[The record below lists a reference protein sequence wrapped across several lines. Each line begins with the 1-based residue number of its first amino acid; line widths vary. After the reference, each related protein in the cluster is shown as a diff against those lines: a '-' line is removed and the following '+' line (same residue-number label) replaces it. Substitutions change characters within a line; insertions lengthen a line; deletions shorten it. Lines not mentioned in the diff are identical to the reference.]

1 MSVGPQLQLAVL
13 WPWLLMAMLQIRL
26 GYSGLALVAAMEA
39 ERTLAQKAI
48 IRVIPFKLEPL
59 TLEGVFAS
67 IAEITPAEG
76 KLLQFH
82 PLSLCNTSEDEHTV
96 PGFVSIVKL
105 ERPERDLRPCL
116 SLANKAKL
124 AGERGARAVLF
135 DITDDQSAADQV
147 RRNDFQVFAKP
158 NERSVEWSREPYSYS
173 ISPQLRKPQELSYPV
188 VLIWGH
194 NAELLMRVV
203 NNNREAH
210 VKIEV
215 KEMPAWPE
223 YDVWILLT
231 VVGTVLVIVVVF
243 FVRTRCQPS
252 RNQEATIQ
260 AINRMAIRRYQNPH
274 RHAPTGDSVS
284 TCSSPPICAICLEEF
299 CEGQELRIIT
309 CSHEFHRQCVDPWL
323 QQHQTCPLCMF
334 NIVDRI
340 PPTLPRQSREDRH
353 NSGSRQ
359 RPHLF
364 RQEPGHALYHF
375 SQTVPQMPSR
385 NCSSV
390 GSHGQ
395 PFFHSPELS
404 QPIGLE
410 PWCSHQAPL
419 SRSLLPL
426 PPHRLCLLQH
436 QPSCQGLRAQINQA
450 VPLHRGLRHGRHH
463 HHHSSGSAES
473 YLTEPSGYLPDG
485 PGSDSSSGPCH
496 GSSSD
501 SMLNCTDISL
511 QAIHG
516 SCSTFHSSLS
526 SDYDPFTFCGSEKLT
541 TENKQDSSSSGKDSQ
556 LQSVDSM
563 VTSRA
568 QLASKHVHYH
578 HHHHRHHHYGQKPSN
593 CPSGRSNQESN
604 LRKMKYSRTKV
615 GSQNIS
621 VPKRKE
627 KMQLLDLSR
636 QGHTELYLA
645 DGSDINMTA
654 SSQAGSIGLWGTQK
668 HHAQI
673 HPSRRRWK
681 CPLETSPEDSSTTL
695 ECRIASHPGGSSRN
709 QGSSEIQPLLVGG
722 PPAHNFA
729 ALPGVSKCL
738 TPCFTME
745 SQEKRDTLGQLDCEP
760 MFPEECSDMDA
771 TRSSTSSYLNN
782 RILQNLQGKFE
793 PFESHISLF
802 SRVISSLFSICSM

>member
-135 DITDDQSAADQV
+135 DITDDQSAADQ
-147 RRNDFQVFAKP
+147 
-158 NERSVEWSREPYSYS
+158 
-173 ISPQLRKPQELSYPV
+173 LRKPQELSHPV

-215 KEMPAWPE
+215 KEIPTWPDN
-223 YDVWILLT
+223 DVWILLT
-231 VVGTVLVIVVVF
+231 VVSTVLVIVVIF

-252 RNQEATIQ
+252 RNQTNVQETTMQ
-260 AINRMAIRRYQNPH
+260 AINQMAIRRYQTPY

-364 RQEPGHALYHF
+364 QQRPGHALYHF
-375 SQTVPQMPSR
+375 SRTVPQMPSR

-390 GSHGQ
+390 GSRGH

-404 QPIGLE
+404 QLDFGTMHYLPYRPMGFE
-410 PWCSHQAPL
+410 PWCGHQAPL
-419 SRSLLPL
+419 SRSLLRSQHHLESPVCEPAL

-436 QPSCQGLRAQINQA
+436 QPSCQGLRAPLAAQINHA
-450 VPLHRGLRHGRHH
+450 VPLHRGIRHGRHH
-463 HHHSSGSAES
+463 HHHSSGSGES

-563 VTSRA
+563 VTNRA

-578 HHHHRHHHYGQKPSN
+578 HHHHRHHHYGQKLSN

-604 LRKMKYSRTKV
+604 SRKMKYSRTKA

-621 VPKRKE
+621 VPKRTE
-627 KMQLLDLSR
+627 KMQMLDLSR

-645 DGSDINMTA
+645 DGSDISMSA
-654 SSQAGSIGLWGTQK
+654 SSQAGTIGLWGTQK

-695 ECRIASHPGGSSRN
+695 ECRIASHPGASSRN

-729 ALPGVSKCL
+729 ALPEVSKCL

-745 SQEKRDTLGQLDCEP
+745 TQEKRDTLEQLDCEHT
-760 MFPEECSDMDA
+760 FPEECSDMDA

-782 RILQNLQGKFE
+782 RILQNLQGPTE
-793 PFESHISLF
+793 DIPNVYEHS
-802 SRVISSLFSICSM
+802 V

>member
-135 DITDDQSAADQV
+135 DITDDQSAAD
-147 RRNDFQVFAKP
+147 
-158 NERSVEWSREPYSYS
+158 
-173 ISPQLRKPQELSYPV
+173 QLRKPQELSYPV

-334 NIVDRI
+334 NIINSV
-340 PPTLPRQSREDRH
+340 DRH

-404 QPIGLE
+404 QLDFGTMHYLPYRPIGLE

-419 SRSLLPL
+419 SRSLL
-426 PPHRLCLLQH
+426 R
-436 QPSCQGLRAQINQA
+436 
-450 VPLHRGLRHGRHH
+450 LRHGRHH